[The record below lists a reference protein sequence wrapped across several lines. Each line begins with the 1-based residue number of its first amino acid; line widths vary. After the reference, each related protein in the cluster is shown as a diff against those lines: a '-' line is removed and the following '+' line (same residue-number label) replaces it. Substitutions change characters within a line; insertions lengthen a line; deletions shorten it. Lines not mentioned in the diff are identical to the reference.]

1 MPEEKA
7 SSSGAFLPASL
18 MYFCSGQPMHF
29 CCGVDKMV
37 SVYEIWDLRG
47 SGAFAKEL
55 VRAVVRNAL
64 KEIGEG
70 SETRVLAA
78 FTQQRKF
85 WTMKG
90 EAVDLSVIQFQT
102 TDCFGW
108 RK

>member
-1 MPEEKA
+1 VPQAIVSNCGDDERG
-7 SSSGAFLPASL
+7 GACREVLFL
-18 MYFCSGQPMHF
+18 
-29 CCGVDKMV
+29 DNDEMV